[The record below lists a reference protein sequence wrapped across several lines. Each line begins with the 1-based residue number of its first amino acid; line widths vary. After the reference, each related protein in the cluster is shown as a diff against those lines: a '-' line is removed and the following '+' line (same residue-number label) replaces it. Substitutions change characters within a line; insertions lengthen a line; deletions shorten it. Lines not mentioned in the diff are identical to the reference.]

1 MLDQEAVKILNLL
14 EKIQEHGIEVSMK
27 MKWTKKLKSTDG
39 LYEIRSSWH
48 NNIQRI
54 IYFKIETKH
63 VYLITHGFTKKSQK
77 TPLVEIKKAKKRRSE
92 YLKNHDI

>member
-1 MLDQEAVKILNLL
+1 MRDQEAVKILNLL

-27 MKWTKKLKSTDG
+27 MKWTKELKSTDG

-54 IYFKIETKH
+54 IYFKIEKKH
-63 VYLITHGFTKKSQK
+63 VYLITHGFIKKSQK
-77 TPLVEIKKAKKRRSE
+77 TPLVEIKKAKKCRSE